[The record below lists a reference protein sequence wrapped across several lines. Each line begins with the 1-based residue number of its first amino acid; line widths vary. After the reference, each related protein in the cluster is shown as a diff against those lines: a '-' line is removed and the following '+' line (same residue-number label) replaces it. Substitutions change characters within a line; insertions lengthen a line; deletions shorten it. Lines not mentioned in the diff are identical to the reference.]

1 MRNVLFGGILLLA
14 CCSLAV
20 AQPGGFGRGPGGPG
34 GPGGGFGG
42 MGMLL
47 QAEEVQSELKL
58 DDAQKEELQSLAS
71 DMREEIGGEMSEM
84 FQGMRDLSEEERQE
98 KFAEIRTR
106 MGEIQK
112 DIEGR
117 VQGVLKPEQFDR
129 LKQLELQQR
138 MRQGGGGAGAALL
151 DGELAE
157 KLGITDEQKEQMR
170 TKAEEARA
178 EMTEKMN
185 AARKEAEEKVLAV
198 LTPAQREQL
207 TAMMGTDFALPEPQF
222 GRGGPGGR
230 GGFGGRGG
238 RRGGG
243 GGESRPDLEL

>member
-1 MRNVLFGGILLLA
+1 MRNVVLGGLVLLG
-14 CCSLAV
+14 CCSFAV

-34 GPGGGFGG
+34 GPGGPFGG

-58 DDAQKEELQSLAS
+58 DDAQKEELQTLAS
-71 DMREEIGGEMSEM
+71 DMRDEIGGEMREM
-84 FQGMRDLSEEERQE
+84 FQGMRDLSDEEREE

-106 MGEIQK
+106 MDEIRK

-157 KLGITDEQKEQMR
+157 KLGITEEQKEQMR

-185 AARKEAEEKVLAV
+185 AARKEAEAKVLAV

-207 TAMMGTDFALPEPQF
+207 TALMGTDFALPEPQF
-222 GRGGPGGR
+222 GRGFGGR
-230 GGFGGRGG
+230 GRFGG

-243 GGESRPDLEL
+243 QPGGGEARPDLEL